1 MAPRS
6 VSTTP
11 SPRRAS
17 LLAALALCLPL
28 RMLGL
33 SLRALGLPLLVLC
46 VPPLIGCKAIETRSV
61 PSNDRDWAPD
71 QAVLPTAE
79 VRGDTLVVRNVRYC
93 KHLAKGEYVVDHE
106 DRTYDLTR
114 LRAVDFITMPF
125 GPVPA
130 LAHTMLSFEFDGP
143 AGAPP
148 EHVAVSVEVRKEKGE
163 ETFQPLLGLAQQY
176 EIMYVVAD
184 ERDLLYRQAVINDG
198 PTYLYRTTAGPD
210 AARGLLVGM
219 LERANDLAERPEF
232 YNLLTNNC
240 TTTIAD
246 HVNRIRPNRVAY
258 DVGVL
263 LPGVSDE
270 KAYNEGLLA
279 GGAAGFDQ
287 LKGRALIN
295 TRARLAANEEDF
307 SAAIRR

>member
-1 MAPRS
+1 MA
-6 VSTTP
+6 
-11 SPRRAS
+11 SPTATVLRRA
-17 LLAALALCLPL
+17 LACLALCVP
-28 RMLGL
+28 MAAGC
-33 SLRALGLPLLVLC
+33 RAV
-46 VPPLIGCKAIETRSV
+46 ETRAV

-71 QAVLPTAE
+71 QAVLPTARVE
-79 VRGDTLVVRNVRYC
+79 GDRLSVHNVRYC

-106 DRTYDLTR
+106 DRRYDLSR
-114 LRAVDFITMPF
+114 LRGVDFITMPF

-130 LAHTMLSFEFDGP
+130 LAHTMLSFEFEG
-143 AGAPP
+143 AGGGPP
-148 EHVAVSVEVRKEKGE
+148 EHLAVSVEVRKEKGE

-198 PTYLYRTTAGPD
+198 PTYVYRTTADPQ
-210 AARGLLVGM
+210 AARRLLVDM
-219 LERANDLAERPEF
+219 LERANGLAEQPEF

-246 HVNRIRPNRVAY
+246 HVNRIRPNRVSY
-258 DVGVL
+258 DIGVL
-263 LPGVSDE
+263 LPGISDE
-270 KAYNEGLLA
+270 KAYREGLLV
-279 GGAAGFDQ
+279 GGGSFDE

-295 TRARLAANEEDF
+295 TRARLAANEDDF